1 MDSAQQDGE
10 DLSSEKPEGCIGE
23 IRLTGFSFVDNIY
36 IYIYNFIWVFVH
48 YVCLHLW
55 AVSPPI
61 FSENNR

>member
-36 IYIYNFIWVFVH
+36 IYIYI
-48 YVCLHLW
+48 
-55 AVSPPI
+55 
-61 FSENNR
+61 

>member
-36 IYIYNFIWVFVH
+36 IYIILFGYLCIM
-48 YVCLHLW
+48 YAYICGL
-55 AVSPPI
+55 
-61 FSENNR
+61 

>member
-36 IYIYNFIWVFVH
+36 IYIFFYLGICALCMLTFVGCEPTNFF
-48 YVCLHLW
+48 
-55 AVSPPI
+55 
-61 FSENNR
+61 RK